1 MGVSV
6 RSNIDRS
13 RLGKKVY
20 MMLDVAVGGKLRGF
34 CKYVRKRKRKKQKN
48 GHNAWEI
55 NSTHTN

>member
-34 CKYVRKRKRKKQKN
+34 CKYVRKFVK
-48 GHNAWEI
+48 H
-55 NSTHTN
+55 